1 MCLLVGL
8 AADLLQIGQEVIHQ
22 RNLAVRL
29 RRRAKA
35 ALHLIKMRQFTA
47 QLDKCLARS
56 IGLAAIPQRSVKLL
70 LGLQSHNEDI
80 VDLIL
85 HGVDTQ
91 AGEHRFH
98 LFTV

>member
-22 RNLAVRL
+22 RCFAVRL

-56 IGLAAIPQRSVKLL
+56 IGLAAILQRASNSSWDSNAIPRILL
-70 LGLQSHNEDI
+70 TFSCMG
-80 VDLIL
+80 
-85 HGVDTQ
+85 
-91 AGEHRFH
+91 
-98 LFTV
+98 

>member
-8 AADLLQIGQEVIHQ
+8 AADLLQISQEVIHQ

-47 QLDKCLARS
+47 QLDKCLAHS

-70 LGLQSHNEDI
+70 LGFQRHTADI

>member
-22 RNLAVRL
+22 RCLAVRL

-56 IGLAAIPQRSVKLL
+56 IGLAAIPQRGVKFL
-70 LGLQSHNEDI
+70 LGFQRHTADI

-85 HGVDTQ
+85 HGVDAQ